1 VQGSDN
7 SVSEKIALPL
17 KVRNMRKV
25 CFIHGEV
32 LEGYE
37 LMGGHIGHMA
47 GLIEGLRLHGWSTFF
62 LSPCNIPVVDE
73 MAKIFAVK
81 FNRNFKHPVLDR
93 IFYNLKLVIK
103 GLSIL
108 RRERPAL
115 LYERH
120 SNSNLAGVILA
131 KLLKIPIVMELNSP
145 LGTIKNRDN
154 FGAYYELALLGEK
167 IALRNSTLVTVVSE
181 VAEELVRSTYP
192 FLRVVVNPNGVNPKA
207 FSPDVSGA
215 EVRKA
220 YGLQRKKILGF
231 SGHFMWWHGVT
242 ILLKAMVQI
251 LQKHQDVHLMLIGD
265 SEYKKEYEN
274 LARELG
280 IIEKVTFTGRV
291 PFSEVPRHL
300 AACDILVS
308 PHVPVAAGIPFH
320 GSPLKIFE
328 YMAMGKPIVASDL
341 GQMGEILTHEKAA
354 LLVTPGDS
362 NELANAVSQLIDNVK
377 LAARL
382 GRNARQE
389 AMKYTWE
396 VNARRLL
403 TAVNKQRGYPGS
415 H

>member
-1 VQGSDN
+1 
-7 SVSEKIALPL
+7 
-17 KVRNMRKV
+17 MRQV

-73 MAKIFAVK
+73 MAKIFVVEFK
-81 FNRNFKHPVLDR
+81 RKFKHPVLDR
-93 IFYNLKLVIK
+93 IFYNLKLVVK

-131 KLLKIPIVMELNSP
+131 KLLKIPLVMELNSP

-167 IALRNSTLVTVVSE
+167 IALRNSTLVTVVSK
-181 VAEELVRSTYP
+181 VAEELLRSTYP
-192 FLRVVVNPNGVNPKA
+192 FLRVVVNPNGVNAKI

-220 YGLQRKKILGF
+220 YGLKRKKILGF
-231 SGHFMWWHGVT
+231 SGHFMWWHGVPV
-242 ILLKAMVQI
+242 LLKAMVQI
-251 LQKHQDVHLMLIGD
+251 LQKHQAVHLMLIGD

-274 LARELG
+274 LARDLG
-280 IIEKVTFTGRV
+280 IIDKVTFTGRI
-291 PFSEVPRHL
+291 PYSEVPKYL

-308 PHVPVAAGIPFH
+308 PHVPVVQGVPFH

-328 YMAMGKPIVASDL
+328 YMAMGKPIVASKI
-341 GQMGEILTHEKAA
+341 GQIGEVLTHRQTA

-362 NELANAVSQLIDNVK
+362 DEIAAAVVELIDNES
-377 LAARL
+377 LSNQL
-382 GRNARQE
+382 GRNGRQE
-389 AMKYTWE
+389 SLNHTWDA
-396 VNARRLL
+396 NAERVL
-403 TAVNKQRGYPGS
+403 ASVGCI
-415 H
+415 